1 MGIGRLEETGKKSS
15 LKRGHIR
22 EEEGG
27 WRDAEGLVVDT
38 SESGWRRSLERG
50 VIGFVVGAETGS
62 DRIGGLRRHWYT
74 RT

>member
-1 MGIGRLEETGKKSS
+1 MGVERLEETGKKSS
-15 LKRGHIR
+15 PEREHSR

-27 WRDAEGLVVDT
+27 WRDAGGLVVDT
-38 SESGWRRSLERG
+38 SKSGWRRSLER
-50 VIGFVVGAETGS
+50 VEVGFAVEVETGS